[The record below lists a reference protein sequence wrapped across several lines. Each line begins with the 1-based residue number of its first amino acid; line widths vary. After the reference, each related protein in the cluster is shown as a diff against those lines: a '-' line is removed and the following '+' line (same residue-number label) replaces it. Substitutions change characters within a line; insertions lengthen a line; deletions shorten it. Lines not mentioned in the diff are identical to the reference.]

1 MYVHE
6 PGAELWLQASLKPG
20 KIMSV
25 KVDGSEMDDI
35 AYMLVTLVKNEVTNV
50 NRKDYR
56 CDPEKTLKSFTKC
69 AFDFLR
75 LRLKS
80 NNCTS
85 MVSQVNS
92 TLEQSKICQ
101 ELGEFNQRRVQEKDL
116 LEKVLVQSQYEQ
128 CMKPCS
134 KIEYLAQV
142 RKTHKNA
149 KILEDSNRKV
159 SYNDSIAFGL
169 FFNFEDFS
177 FIAKEEYFI
186 LDETTLLSAIGG
198 CLGMFLG
205 FSTLTIADWLQSK
218 LQK

>member
-1 MYVHE
+1 
-6 PGAELWLQASLKPG
+6 
-20 KIMSV
+20 
-25 KVDGSEMDDI
+25 
-35 AYMLVTLVKNEVTNV
+35 
-50 NRKDYR
+50 
-56 CDPEKTLKSFTKC
+56 
-69 AFDFLR
+69 
-75 LRLKS
+75 
-80 NNCTS
+80 

-116 LEKVLVQSQYEQ
+116 LEKVLVQRQYEQ

-142 RKTHKNA
+142 SKTHKNA
-149 KILEDSNRKV
+149 KILSRFKSLHDDSV
-159 SYNDSIAFGL
+159 AFGL

>member
-1 MYVHE
+1 
-6 PGAELWLQASLKPG
+6 
-20 KIMSV
+20 MSV
-25 KVDGSEMDDI
+25 KVDGSEMHDI
-35 AYMLVTLVKNEVTNV
+35 AQILVTLTKNEVSNV
-50 NRKDYR
+50 DRKDYR
-56 CDPEKTLKSFTKC
+56 CDPKKTLKSFTKC
-69 AFDFLR
+69 AFDYLR
-75 LRLKS
+75 YKLKA

-85 MVSQVNS
+85 MVMQVNI
-92 TLEQSKICQ
+92 TLEDTKICPDA
-101 ELGEFNQRRVQEKDL
+101 GVFHKIRNVEKDL
-116 LEKVLVQSQYEQ
+116 LENILIQSQYEQ

-134 KIEYLAQV
+134 KIEYFAQV